1 MRNESIQNQGSSEEE
16 GLKKSPPVQVVSSK
30 ELLQGQRELQILHG
44 SDMYRLTLTR
54 SGKLILHK

>member
-1 MRNESIQNQGSSEEE
+1 MRNESIQNQRSPKEE
-16 GLKKSPPVQVVSSK
+16 GLQQSPPVQVVSSK